1 MFQKNTK
8 LCLRKIPCYKLECG
22 WSCENLSVL
31 CPEHL
36 ALLQKA
42 KPYLKCYFP
51 LRLNGANVNS
61 WSLRFSNWVNPLSRN
76 SMFYWAINHLL
87 RNFDGVCCLLQGD
100 AQKGET
106 GERGPG
112 VCAKLECVSDK
123 WSWDSVT
130 DWLDPAVQLQN
141 WLLLTRA
148 LDGQTD
154 RISEGELW
162 EKMLWSTG
170 WWWDL
175 WHFPMPSWTI
185 WERLKWQRHF
195 ALLLVGIFS

>member
-1 MFQKNTK
+1 MWLK
-8 LCLRKIPCYKLECG
+8 LWK
-22 WSCENLSVL
+22 SV
-31 CPEHL
+31 CAMRPGHL

-51 LRLNGANVNS
+51 LRLNGENVNS
-61 WSLRFSNWVNPLSRN
+61 WSLRFCSNWVSSLSRN
-76 SMFYWAINHLL
+76 STFYWAINHLL
-87 RNFDGVCCLLQGD
+87 RNFDRVCCLLQGD

-123 WSWDSVT
+123 WTRDSVT

-141 WLLLTRA
+141 WLLLTCAPIRQI
-148 LDGQTD
+148 GSQK
-154 RISEGELW
+154 ENYGE
-162 EKMLWSTG
+162 KIFWSTG

-175 WHFPMPSWTI
+175 WHFPVHNWTI
-185 WERLKWQRHF
+185 WERLKWQRHL
-195 ALLLVGIFS
+195 ASLLVDIFS